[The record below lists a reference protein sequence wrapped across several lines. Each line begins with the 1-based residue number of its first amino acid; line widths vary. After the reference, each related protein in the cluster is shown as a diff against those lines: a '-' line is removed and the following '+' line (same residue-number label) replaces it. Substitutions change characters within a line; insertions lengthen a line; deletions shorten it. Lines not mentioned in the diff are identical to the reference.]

1 VGFHIIGYSLSEE
14 DGLLGVVGSANDNC
28 TTIINNQDS
37 YGTYG
42 FLGDGSDGE
51 GLVMYPN
58 YVNSSTTQFYL
69 LSKGVCGVRSPGDF
83 RLSFFS
89 TWATNGPGSF
99 GKENLYLMYFF

>member
-69 LSKGVCGVRSPGDF
+69 LSEGVCGVRSPGIF